1 MSSLPKECMKL
12 RERLP
17 ELAEGVLGGR
27 QRARLERHVAS
38 CARCASE
45 LAALR
50 VVVSS
55 LRSLSPEPMPAR
67 ILDSVR
73 QEVARAA
80 PPRVQPVRDWVRL
93 AVASAAGGV
102 VLAIALAFCFTKTGP
117 QGALAPARGQ
127 QSIPTQSLAT
137 ARVPLE
143 MAQIETPAAA
153 PRGIPPTAKSC
164 PSAQPKRAEQLARGS
179 GPRHSPAHGAVG
191 KAREAEAPP
200 VLPATM
206 SDEVPSGEG
215 AAGARGPHP
224 YQPRLGHRGAK
235 PRGDAAKR
243 APPGDAAHSEE
254 AVSFSRPATAGA
266 EAQSAGL
273 GGLSLGAVPAAPVR
287 AGLALAEDIHLLSI
301 VLSPAAESLD
311 DVQLAMDKGDGHPVV
326 LWKGRLR
333 EATSV
338 PLPASSLGGG
348 RAAFPVTIQ
357 TKQGLRR
364 YVLFLPVLAR
374 IGETAPSVP
383 AAHYQGELL
392 GAAFAR
398 LSELSG
404 LVLLVEGP
412 LDRPVIGELPA
423 GDPDTALARLAAQAG
438 FAVESQGDVLRTL
451 TRAQGN

>member
-27 QRARLERHVAS
+27 GRARLERHVAS

-45 LAALR
+45 LAGLR

-93 AVASAAGGV
+93 TVASAAGGV
-102 VLAIALAFCFTKTGP
+102 VLAIALAFCFTKAGP

-127 QSIPTQSLAT
+127 QSVPSQALAT
-137 ARVPLE
+137 ARAPLE
-143 MAQIETPAAA
+143 MAQIETPPAGPSEVSGLAKPYPG
-153 PRGIPPTAKSC
+153 PR
-164 PSAQPKRAEQLARGS
+164 PKRAEQHAGGS

-191 KAREAEAPP
+191 KAGEAEAPP

-215 AAGARGPHP
+215 GAGARGPHP
-224 YQPRLGHRGAK
+224 YQSWLGERGAK

-254 AVSFSRPATAGA
+254 AVSFTSPAAAGA
-266 EAQSAGL
+266 EAKSASL
-273 GGLSLGAVPAAPVR
+273 GRLSLGALPAAPVR
-287 AGLALAEDIHLLSI
+287 AGLALAEDTHLLSI
-301 VLSPAAESLD
+301 VLSPAAEPLD
-311 DVQLAMDKGDGHPVV
+311 DVQLAIQKSDGNRVM

-338 PLPASSLGGG
+338 SLPASSLDGVP
-348 RAAFPVTIQ
+348 AALPVTIE

-383 AAHYQGELL
+383 AAHYQGEPL

-412 LDRPVIGELPA
+412 LDRPIDGELPG
-423 GDPDTALARLAAQAG
+423 GDPDAVLARLAAQAG